1 MMYKKEHNDY
11 RRELSFLAFTQIG
24 IFPKQEAKTS
34 FFLFFWHCLHAVP
47 NTINQKT
54 NFTETLQIHL
64 VTHDSFLHLLQFSK
78 YLVGD

>member
-34 FFLFFWHCLHAVP
+34 FFFFLALLTCSAKYYKPEDKLHR
-47 NTINQKT
+47 NLT
-54 NFTETLQIHL
+54 NPPCNP
-64 VTHDSFLHLLQFSK
+64 
-78 YLVGD
+78 